1 MAQMIRESP
10 CFFMGT
16 IADSRPLDAP
26 GAMREAWQVFLE
38 RFFLMHIHILGICG
52 TFMGSLAVLARE
64 LGHTVTGSDQGVY
77 PPMSTQLENQGI
89 ALLEGYRPEN
99 LEPEPDLV
107 LIGNALSRGNPE
119 VEAVLNRNID
129 YMSGPEWLARE
140 VLKDR
145 WVMAV
150 AGTHGKTTTTAMLL
164 WILEQAGFDAGYLV
178 GGVPRDFPVS
188 ARLGRS
194 DFFVIEADEYDSAFF
209 DKRSKFIHYRPRTLI
224 LNNLEFD
231 HADIFDSVEAIER
244 QVHHLVRTVPSQGL
258 IIRPA
263 LDPHLDNALALG
275 RWTPIQDT
283 AVGSEISRTA
293 DWRAELLAEDGSR
306 FMVIHHEQPVA
317 TLSWSL
323 TGQHNVRNAL
333 AAIAAARHVGV
344 TPDHAVAAL
353 CRFSGVKR
361 RMELLADIDGV
372 RVYDDFAHH
381 PTAIATTLE
390 GLRRRVGDEPI
401 LALIEPRSNTMKQGV
416 HRDRLLASAE
426 RADRVF
432 WANLN
437 GMDWLDTLVA
447 GAGANGR
454 HWIGRSVDELIGL
467 VRDNLSRPCHIVIM
481 SNGGFAGIHGQL
493 VAELQRR
500 SGQEPGPLEP

>member
-1 MAQMIRESP
+1 
-10 CFFMGT
+10 
-16 IADSRPLDAP
+16 
-26 GAMREAWQVFLE
+26 
-38 RFFLMHIHILGICG
+38 MHIHILGICG

-77 PPMSTQLENQGI
+77 PPMSTQLEAQGI
-89 ALLEGYRPEN
+89 SLMEGYSPDH
-99 LEPEPDLV
+99 LEPKPDLV
-107 LIGNALSRGNPE
+107 LIGNAMSRGNPE

-129 YMSGPEWLARE
+129 YMSGPEWLSRE
-140 VLKDR
+140 VLRHR

-150 AGTHGKTTTTAMLL
+150 AGTHGKTTTTSMLL
-164 WILEQAGFDAGYLV
+164 WILDQAGFEPGYLV

-188 ARLGRS
+188 ARLGNS

-209 DKRSKFIHYRPRTLI
+209 DKRSKFVHYRPHTLI

-231 HADIFDSVEAIER
+231 HSDIFENVEAIER
-244 QVHHLVRTVPSQGL
+244 QFHHLVRTVPSQGL

-263 LDPHLDNALALG
+263 VDGHLDNALALG
-275 RWTPIQDT
+275 CWSPVQDT
-283 AVGSEISRTA
+283 AIGSETPRMS
-293 DWRAELLAEDGSR
+293 DWRAELLSEDGSR
-306 FMVIHHEQPVA
+306 FLVIHHEQPVA
-317 TLSWSL
+317 TLKWDQ
-323 TGQHNVRNAL
+323 TGLHNVSNAL
-333 AAIAAARHVGV
+333 SAIAAARHVSV

-390 GLRRRVGDEPI
+390 GLRNQVGDEPI

-416 HRDRLLASAE
+416 HQQTLLPSAE
-426 RADRVF
+426 IADRVL

-437 GMDWLDTLVA
+437 DMEWLP
-447 GAGANGR
+447 
-454 HWIGRSVDELIGL
+454 ELIAGWQAL
-467 VRDNLSRPCHIVIM
+467 NAGSDRHRVEATVEDLLARTLEDLPSPCHIVIM
-481 SNGGFAGIHGQL
+481 SNGGFGGIHGKL
-493 VAELQRR
+493 IAELERIR
-500 SGQEPGPLEP
+500 G